1 MTTFPGSPR
10 LVKAGLVVLSPET
23 GAVLRVIAFQ
33 YNPETVSR
41 TLQVQGIGA
50 ESGDRVEAF
59 RVKGPPIET
68 VKLDVEIDATD
79 QLGQSRPDRTAVEV
93 GILPELA
100 VLELL
105 VYPESA
111 KLQEDID
118 LARAGTLEIIPEEAP
133 LALLVWSANRAL
145 PVRLTELSVTE
156 EMFDVA
162 LNPIRAK
169 VSLGMRVLSVNDLQS
184 GHRGASLYLGYQQ
197 QKERLATRRAN
208 AALSTLGIQRI
219 P

>member
-10 LVKAGLVVLSPET
+10 LTKSGLVLIAPET
-23 GAVLRVIAFQ
+23 GTVQRVISFQ
-33 YNPETVSR
+33 YNPDTLSR

-59 RVKGPPIET
+59 RLKGPPVET
-68 VKLDVEIDATD
+68 IKMDVEIDATD
-79 QLGQSRPDRTAVEV
+79 DLGGTRPDRTAVEV
-93 GILPELA
+93 GILPQLA
-100 VLELL
+100 ALELIL
-105 VYPESA
+105 YPESA

-118 LARAGTLEIIPEEAP
+118 LAGAGRLEIIPAEAP
-133 LALLVWSANRAL
+133 LTLLVWSRNRVL
-145 PVRLTELSVTE
+145 PVRLTEFTVTE

-169 VSLGMRVLSVNDLQS
+169 VSLGMRVLSVNDLPV
-184 GHRGASLYLGYQQ
+184 GHRGAGLYLGHQQ
-197 QKERLATRRAN
+197 QKERLAARRAS

>member
-10 LVKAGLVVLSPET
+10 LTKAGLVVLAPET
-23 GAVLRVIAFQ
+23 GAILRVISFQ
-33 YNPETVSR
+33 YNPETLSR

-59 RVKGPPIET
+59 RVKGPPVET
-68 VKLDVEIDATD
+68 IKLDVEIDATD
-79 QLGQSRPDRTAVEV
+79 QLGEPRPDRTAVEV

-105 VYPESA
+105 IYPESA

-133 LALLVWSANRAL
+133 MALLVWSANRAL
-145 PVRLTELSVTE
+145 PVRLTEFTITE

-169 VSLGMRVLSVNDLQS
+169 LALGMRVLSVNDLPS
-184 GHRGASLYLGYQQ
+184 GHRGAHLYLGYQQ
-197 QKERLATRRAN
+197 QKERLAARRASV
-208 AALSTLGIQRI
+208 ALSTLGIQRI

>member
-10 LVKAGLVVLSPET
+10 VTKGGLVLIAPET
-23 GAVLRVIAFQ
+23 GAILRVIPFQ
-33 YNPETVSR
+33 YNPETLSR
-41 TLQVQGIGA
+41 TLLVQGVGA
-50 ESGDRVEAF
+50 ESGDRLEAL
-59 RVKGPPIET
+59 RLKGPPVET
-68 VKLDVEIDATD
+68 MKLDVEIDATD
-79 QLGQSRPDRTAVEV
+79 HLGQSQPDRTAVEV

-100 VLELL
+100 ALELIL
-105 VYPESA
+105 YPESA

-133 LALLVWSANRAL
+133 LALLVWSRNRVL
-145 PVRLTELSVTE
+145 PVRLTEFTVTE

-169 VSLGMRVLSVNDLQS
+169 ISLGMRVLSVNDLQS
-184 GHRGASLYLGYQQ
+184 GHRGTSVYLGYQQ
-197 QKERLATRRAN
+197 QKERLATKRAS
-208 AALSTLGIQRI
+208 AALSTLGITRI